1 MFNQS
6 TLDLLYSK
14 RKSYGEFLTEIG
26 KDNNV
31 ASTSKKRVIKT
42 NNNNLSSNNNSG
54 LKLNVMSQ
62 NDMAKKAKATT
73 TNSTTTKV
81 VLKQLPLTQ
90 KMANQKGQKKVVFY
104 AQY

>member
-1 MFNQS
+1 
-6 TLDLLYSK
+6 
-14 RKSYGEFLTEIG
+14 
-26 KDNNV
+26 
-31 ASTSKKRVIKT
+31 
-42 NNNNLSSNNNSG
+42 
-54 LKLNVMSQ
+54 MSQ